1 MSNFAKIFSKKS
13 PFKHAVTASG
23 HKHVDAKA
31 PKKPAPAGKV
41 DKSKLELL

>member
-1 MSNFAKIFSKKS
+1 MSKFAKRFCKKS

-31 PKKPAPAGKV
+31 PKKPAPAGEV